1 MDRVTVQATEEPD
14 PAPIAPDGPP
24 DSPAREPE
32 PDGGGTA
39 TATRPAPSRPRPR
52 MLPQYRVLLHNDD
65 INDMIFVASA
75 IVELAR
81 IPRGEAIDRMLEAH
95 RDGLALLLTTHR
107 EHAELLEDQFQSK
120 GLVVTIEPD
129 V

>member
-1 MDRVTVQATEEPD
+1 MVRVPVLATDDPD
-14 PAPIAPDGPP
+14 PAPATPDGPP
-24 DSPAREPE
+24 DAPAREAE

-39 TATRPAPSRPRPR
+39 TATRPAPARPRTR
-52 MLPQYRVLLHNDD
+52 LLPQYRVLLHNDD
-65 INDMIFVASA
+65 VNDMIFVAST

-81 IPRGEAIDRMLEAH
+81 LPRVEAIDRMLEAH